1 MKYIVN
7 GGNKLFGR
15 ISVDAAKNSILPVIA
30 ATIMC
35 DEECVIKDIPLY
47 LDVIEMSAILE
58 KLGKKVEVQNG
69 NFRRN
74 QTHIRHHGRNQN
86 TQVKHFHDGFNSVKI

>member
-30 ATIMC
+30 AT
-35 DEECVIKDIPLY
+35 
-47 LDVIEMSAILE
+47 
-58 KLGKKVEVQNG
+58 
-69 NFRRN
+69 
-74 QTHIRHHGRNQN
+74 
-86 TQVKHFHDGFNSVKI
+86 